1 MTTDPQTL
9 INAIGEYTIG
19 MFGDNTFRHL
29 SATLDE
35 INSEVMLDAGL
46 VSNSRSARHDFINTV
61 LNNVQPAFEPDGVSF
76 TFVFSEG
83 ADSLVGSESR
93 PAFAAV

>member
-19 MFGDNTFRHL
+19 MFADNTFRHL

-35 INSEVMLDAGL
+35 ISGEVVLEAEL
-46 VSNSRSARHDFINTV
+46 VRNSRAARHEFINTV
-61 LNNVQPAFEPDGVSF
+61 LDNVQPAFEPDGVSF
-76 TFVFSEG
+76 TFIFSEG
-83 ADSLVGSESR
+83 SSTLVGSESR
-93 PAFAAV
+93 PAVAVV